1 MNATGRVKRPNII
14 SAPPTSSSVPARAA
28 ARIGRFQPM
37 SSLIASL
44 LLHGTTASLIA
55 AANLQQM
62 IFWNSIGI
70 RSNGGVR
77 VRALGRLGAVGI
89 QLAIDAI
96 LFR

>member
-1 MNATGRVKRPNII
+1 
-14 SAPPTSSSVPARAA
+14 
-28 ARIGRFQPM
+28 M

-44 LLHGTTASLIA
+44 LLRGTTASLVA

-70 RSNGGVR
+70 RVERRR
-77 VRALGRLGAVGI
+77 VRACFSAVGI

-96 LFR
+96 LSR

>member
-1 MNATGRVKRPNII
+1 
-14 SAPPTSSSVPARAA
+14 
-28 ARIGRFQPM
+28 M

-44 LLHGTTASLIA
+44 LPHGTTASLIA